1 MAVDVTAETKA
12 FLKTM
17 ELRYGNL
24 GKAEARGL
32 NMRAVAR
39 VDELDARAKKN
50 RELARQRGK

>member
-12 FLKTM
+12 FLKAM

-24 GKAEARGL
+24 DKAETRGL